1 MKIMWLR
8 YAPKSIGSTQP
19 PNKNMKKYNNF
30 PRYLASKK
38 TVDDRALNQRVWDAL
53 AESLNDP
60 WDIEILEIGGG
71 IGTMIERLHERD
83 TLQHVHYTLLDEQP
97 ENIAAAKERLP
108 QWADEQNFDV
118 SWDGDTLVLWK
129 MGYQTHVDFLAE
141 DLFDFLARRPAEQQ
155 YDLLISH
162 AFLDLVDIPAT
173 LPELFKT
180 LKPNG
185 NFYFTINFDGE
196 TIFEPA
202 VPDDTEII
210 TAYHRTMDE
219 RIIDGKLSGDSRAGR
234 HLFTHL
240 RDAGA
245 KIEAA
250 GASDWVVFAPYPAD
264 EAYFL
269 HFIVD
274 TVRGALDGQIAPQRI
289 QSWASARH
297 AQIERSTLVYIA
309 HQLDFFGSVP

>member
-1 MKIMWLR
+1 M
-8 YAPKSIGSTQP
+8 T
-19 PNKNMKKYNNF
+19 KYNNF

-53 AESLNDP
+53 AERLNDP
-60 WDIEILEIGGG
+60 WDLEILEIGGG

-97 ENIAAAKERLP
+97 GNIAAAKERLP
-108 QWADEQNFDV
+108 KWADEHNVTWHWEDE
-118 SWDGDTLVLWK
+118 TLILWH
-129 MGYQTHVDFLAE
+129 MGQVTQVDFLAE
-141 DLFDFLARRPAEQQ
+141 DLFNFLARRPADQQ
-155 YDLLISH
+155 YDLLIAH

-196 TIFEPA
+196 TIFEPD
-202 VPDDTEII
+202 VPDDAEVM
-210 TAYHRTMDE
+210 AVYHRTMDE
-219 RIIDGKLSGDSRAGR
+219 RITNGKPSGDSHAGR

-240 RDAGA
+240 RNAGA

-250 GASDWVVFAPYPAD
+250 GASDWVVFGDESGYPAD

-274 TVRGALDGQIAPQRI
+274 TVRGALDGKITPRQIE
-289 QSWASARH
+289 SWASARH
-297 AQIERSTLVYIA
+297 AQIERGTLVYIA